1 MSNTTLSPAAEMP
14 RVRPD
19 FDHVSDAMLYDI
31 TRHTASV
38 LSSGLLARKNA
49 AGDDAEREHWAARR
63 RLVKQQVRAL
73 EPADRSGLI
82 AQEEAWEDETRAL
95 FG

>member
-1 MSNTTLSPAAEMP
+1 MSNTALGTASELP
-14 RVRPD
+14 RVRPN

-31 TRHTASV
+31 ARHTASV

-49 AGDDAEREHWAARR
+49 ASDDAEREHWAARR

-73 EPADRSGLI
+73 VPTDRSGLI